1 MNLKNTSPQMD
12 RFIPKDDQKIIVS
25 IGGRDHPKGVI
36 EKLSSP
42 QMDGPTPGGNI
53 TIMKSISK

>member
-1 MNLKNTSPQMD
+1 MNLKSTSPQMD
-12 RFIPKDDQKIIVS
+12 EFIPKDDKKIIVS

-42 QMDGPTPGGNI
+42 QVPGPP
-53 TIMKSISK
+53 